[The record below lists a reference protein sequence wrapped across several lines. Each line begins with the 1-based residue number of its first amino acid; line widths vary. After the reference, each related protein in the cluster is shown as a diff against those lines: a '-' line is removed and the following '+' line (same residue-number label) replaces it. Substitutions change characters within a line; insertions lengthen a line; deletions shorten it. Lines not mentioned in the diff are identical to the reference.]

1 MLNFKNTTIA
11 FILIF
16 VGLFIVSLFSDFPIW
31 IYIVGFG
38 IWFALIAI
46 GSFFMGL
53 NFFTKSFTGRKG
65 ETRKRIAF
73 TFDDG
78 PHPEYT
84 PIVLKLLKEY
94 NAKATFFCIGK
105 HVEQYPEIAKQIVVE
120 GHTIGN
126 HSYSHKNTISF
137 KGTACWLPEIK
148 KTDSILEEITGTK
161 PTLFRPPFGVTT
173 PHLAKAVELT
183 YHNVVGWNIRP
194 YDTVVKNKKQVLL
207 RLRRKVKPGAV
218 ILLHDT
224 HERIEDILEHM
235 LLFVK
240 EKGYKMVDLNTLMNE

>member
-1 MLNFKNTTIA
+1 M
-11 FILIF
+11 
-16 VGLFIVSLFSDFPIW
+16 VSLFYYFPIW
-31 IYIVGFG
+31 IYIALMGLWFG
-38 IWFALIAI
+38 IVML
-46 GSFFMGL
+46 GSFFIGF

-65 ETRKRIAF
+65 EKRKRIAF

-78 PHPEYT
+78 PHPIYT
-84 PIVLKLLKEY
+84 PIVLKLLKQY
-94 NAKATFFCIGK
+94 NVKATFFCIGK
-105 HVEQYPEIAKQIVVE
+105 NVEKYPEIIKQIKKE

-148 KTDSILEEITGTK
+148 QTDLAIENITGER

-173 PHLAKAVELT
+173 PHLAKAIQLT
-183 YHNVVGWNIRP
+183 YHDLIGWNVRP
-194 YDTVVKNKKQVLL
+194 YDTTIKSKRQVLL
-207 RLRRKVKPGAV
+207 HLRRRVKPGAV

-240 EKGYKMVDLNTLMNE
+240 EKGFKMVDLNSLMNE